1 MRPVYRIWAEHMR
14 PSPGTVG
21 MCIPYELCIESPLVA
36 RCSAGNEIF
45 SLEVRRWAPD
55 AAARES
61 VPTAPSAD
69 PTLMRM
75 VQVCVYI

>member
-1 MRPVYRIWAEHMR
+1 MRFAQPASDLTNK
-14 PSPGTVG
+14 P
-21 MCIPYELCIESPLVA
+21 CA
-36 RCSAGNEIF
+36 QNAGNEIF

-55 AAARES
+55 AAARGS

-75 VQVCVYI
+75 VQVCPCLGW